1 MRKAEEGFVLVFDM
15 FVDGLSV
22 DGIVIVL
29 VQIQGFA

>member
-1 MRKAEEGFVLVFDM
+1 MRKTEEGFVLVFDM

-22 DGIVIVL
+22 DGVVIAR